1 MGGLLSYFRIMICS
15 LEFIIDFCFCTEVS
29 RIITFKVVKKKKKK
43 RLTAISLCLYEKN
56 ISFVLFSLSYTK
68 VTEKEGSKDCVKLK

>member
-29 RIITFKVVKKKKKK
+29 RIITFKVVKKKRIKQLSAFAYMKKIF
-43 RLTAISLCLYEKN
+43 LLFFFLSLLYE
-56 ISFVLFSLSYTK
+56 SY
-68 VTEKEGSKDCVKLK
+68 

>member
-43 RLTAISLCLYEKN
+43 RIKQLSAFAYMKKIFLLFFFLSLLYE
-56 ISFVLFSLSYTK
+56 SY
-68 VTEKEGSKDCVKLK
+68 

>member
-29 RIITFKVVKKKKKK
+29 RIITFKVVKKKRIKQLSAFAYMKKIF
-43 RLTAISLCLYEKN
+43 LLFFFLSL
-56 ISFVLFSLSYTK
+56 IR
-68 VTEKEGSKDCVKLK
+68 KLLRKKGPRTT